1 VSQQITKHELLHAQV
16 ALLFAVA
23 LQTVAWQ
30 LNDTLS
36 VGPQYLLI
44 PTEIILAILLSFTVS
59 LRTLQRR
66 SISHAVA
73 LSLLAL
79 ITATNVISLVLIL
92 YLLVV
97 AHAPLTGFELLASAI
112 AIFMTNIIVF
122 ALWYW
127 EVDSPGLSGH
137 RWRRADQDFYFIQ
150 QGKKLRF
157 PGWHA
162 QFLDYLYVSLTNSIN
177 FAPADTTP
185 LTHTA
190 KLLMGTQALISV
202 FTLALVL
209 ARSVSIL
216 GT

>member
-1 VSQQITKHELLHAQV
+1 MTRFITKHELWHAQV
-16 ALLFAVA
+16 ALLAAVA
-23 LQTVAWQ
+23 LQSVVWQ
-30 LNDTLS
+30 LNDTLL
-36 VGPQYLLI
+36 VGIQYLLI
-44 PTEIILAILLSFTVS
+44 PTEIVLAILLSFTVS

-66 SISHAVA
+66 SISHTVA

-79 ITATNVISLVLIL
+79 ITATNIASLLLIL

-97 AHAPLTGFELLASAI
+97 AHAAITGFELLASAI

-127 EVDSPGLSGH
+127 EIDSPGLSGH

-150 QGKKLRF
+150 QSKKLRF
-157 PGWHA
+157 PGWHTE
-162 QFLDYLYVSLTNSIN
+162 FLDYLYLSLTNSIN

-185 LTHTA
+185 LTHVA
-190 KLLMGTQALISV
+190 KILMGSQALISV